1 MLTSNSL
8 ITFKLV
14 ANKTQSTVIQVT
26 LQSGSQARN
35 YAVAFVVVDPISL
48 TTSPFTDILTL
59 WNSGTTYTYV
69 AFATGDPQVT
79 TNGRV
84 NYAWIFKVLHSK
96 LLSQLFLNPSELPF
110 TSTIRKEC
118 TIQYTVL
125 HEHVNSTRRKWL

>member
-48 TTSPFTDILTL
+48 TTSPFTGSLTF
-59 WNSGTTYTYV
+59 WSPGTTYSYM
-69 AFATGDPQVT
+69 AFATGDPRVT
-79 TNGRV
+79 TNGLV
-84 NYAWIFKVLHSK
+84 NYAWIYKVLHS
-96 LLSQLFLNPSELPF
+96 
-110 TSTIRKEC
+110 
-118 TIQYTVL
+118 
-125 HEHVNSTRRKWL
+125 H